1 MNKQALR
8 RVNSGLK
15 PVRKYN
21 KTLFCPEFILIL
33 QTEIDTIMA
42 ELTHQEI
49 KIDTSFYRISEIRQL
64 TESTFV
70 LSMPRC
76 RFTFRPGQHISV
88 SIKGDYQTRE
98 YSIYSGNN
106 DEALEILVKE
116 VEGGYFSPKLKGLK
130 PGDYLEVHGPFGKF
144 GLVQKKLDTH
154 KHVFIASGTG
164 IAPFHSM
171 VRSVPGL
178 DYQLVHGVRYPTEA
192 YERDHYDEERYV
204 LCTTRDPENN
214 FHGRVTDYLRQTD
227 FKPETAFYLC
237 GNSDMIFDAMEI
249 LKEKGFQREDIT
261 VEVYF

>member
-1 MNKQALR
+1 MSDIASK
-8 RVNSGLK
+8 
-15 PVRKYN
+15 
-21 KTLFCPEFILIL
+21 
-33 QTEIDTIMA
+33 
-42 ELTHQEI
+42 EI

-70 LSMPRC
+70 ISMPRC
-76 RFTFRPGQHISV
+76 RFSFRPGQHISV
-88 SIKGDYQTRE
+88 SIKGDYQSRE

-106 DEALEILVKE
+106 DESLEILVKE

-130 PGDYLEVHGPFGKF
+130 TGDYLEVHGPFGKF
-144 GLVQKKLDTH
+144 GLDQKKSDSH

-171 VRSVPGL
+171 VRSLPGL
-178 DYQLVHGVRYPTEA
+178 NYQVIHGVRYPSEA
-192 YERDHYDEERYV
+192 YESFHYDADRYV
-204 LCTTRDPENN
+204 LCTTREPGNN
-214 FHGRVTDYLRQTD
+214 FHGRVTDYLRQNEFEAD
-227 FKPETAFYLC
+227 TAFYLC